1 MPRGTGGVTTFS
13 RLAHISIAVKDM
25 QESVAYYESLGIG
38 PFREPANHV
47 FPVKTLRG
55 VPLDAEVVIREAPL
69 GPVTLQL
76 VQHIRGDH
84 VVKEF
89 IDRKGGGVYHLGFL
103 VDDVDGHENG
113 MRDRGIGVI
122 QRGRRRDG
130 TGYTYFDTED
140 KAGVVLEIKERPK
153 DRR

>member
-1 MPRGTGGVTTFS
+1 MSRGNGKLTTFS

-25 QESVAYYESLGIG
+25 RQSVDYYESLGIG

-55 VPLDAEVVIREAPL
+55 VPLDAEVLVREAPL

-89 IDRKGGGVYHLGFL
+89 IDRKGCGVYHLGFL
-103 VDDVDGHENG
+103 VDGVDAHEQAL
-113 MRDRGIGVI
+113 RDRGVGVI
-122 QRGRRRDG
+122 QKGRRRDG
-130 TGYTYFDTED
+130 TGYTYFETED
-140 KAGVVLEIKERPK
+140 RAGVVLEIKEHPRE
-153 DRR
+153 RR

>member
-1 MPRGTGGVTTFS
+1 MSRGNGPMTTFS

-25 QESVAYYESLGIG
+25 RESVAFYESLGIG

-47 FPVKTLRG
+47 FPVRTLRG

-76 VQHIRGDH
+76 VQHVRGEH

-89 IDRKGGGVYHLGFL
+89 LDRKGCGVYHLGFL
-103 VDDVDGHENG
+103 VDGVDGHEQA
-113 MRDRGIGVI
+113 MRARGVGVI
-122 QRGRRRDG
+122 QKGRRGDG
-130 TGYTYFDTED
+130 TGYSYFDTED
-140 KAGVVLEIKERPK
+140 KAGVVLEIKEGPK